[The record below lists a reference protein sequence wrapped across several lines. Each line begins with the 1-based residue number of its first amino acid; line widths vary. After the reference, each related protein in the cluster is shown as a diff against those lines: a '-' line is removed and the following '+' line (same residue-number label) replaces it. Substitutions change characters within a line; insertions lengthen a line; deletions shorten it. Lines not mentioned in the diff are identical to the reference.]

1 MRLGEPSGETLL
13 DKLLRTEGGDLA
25 LRTGLGL
32 LE

>member
-1 MRLGEPSGETLL
+1 MRLGEPSGEPLL
-13 DKLLRTEGGDLA
+13 DKLLPRSTGDLA

>member
-1 MRLGEPSGETLL
+1 MRLGEPFGEILL
-13 DKLLRTEGGDLA
+13 EALLPRSEGDLT